1 MLCIKVSA
9 YMKKLKTILI
19 VLLSIIFVYT
29 VAGFFIL
36 PPVLKSVLSK
46 NLTQALH
53 RSVTIEKIRLNP
65 YTLAAEVG
73 GLSVRDRDGEDMLAS
88 FRSLFLDVEWIS
100 IFRLSPVIREVR
112 LEKPSLRIVRFEDN
126 TYNFSDLMKGGKKSG
141 KPLHFSVSNIQI
153 TGGRIVMDDR
163 PVRKVHTAEDI
174 AVTVPFL
181 SNIAYYADVFVQPSL
196 QATVN
201 GTRFSLKGRSKPFSE
216 SLESSLV
223 IDLKKIDIPYY
234 LAYLPMKPGF
244 TVQSGLLDINA
255 AVTFRQFKGERKPE
269 SNLSGTAVCRDLAAV
284 DADGSPLI
292 RIPLLLVELDP
303 SQPFKEK
310 IHIRKIRITG
320 PELALSR
327 DRKGVLNLVRAL
339 KETKT
344 GQASKPD
351 EKKQK
356 PSPGISVAVHRV
368 ELSKGTVS
376 FTDLSG
382 NSPVKLTAGDLTAT
396 ASDMTTGNQGTGK
409 VDLSCTV
416 NQTGHLSAGASFA
429 LNPVSADID
438 LSLDGF
444 QPAWVQPYFIDRVR
458 ILVRRGTL
466 SSRGKVK
473 MALKTNAP
481 ARIAFAGD
489 VRLLDFASIDRT
501 HARDLVSWKELS
513 FSGIDLSTA
522 PLRLAVRE
530 IGLSSPVSSV
540 VIMRDGTSNIAALLG
555 GKPSGKAAVSSRS
568 SGEKKAP
575 ARISIGS
582 IVFRNGRFT
591 FNDRSLAPHYAAS
604 LSSISG
610 SITGLTSDEF
620 RKATVNLKARLDN
633 QSPLSVTGSINP
645 LKEDLFVDLA
655 VRFSNIELSPVTPYS
670 GKYLGYAIDKGKLS
684 LGLNYLIDKK
694 VLDARNDVL
703 IDQLTFGDTVES
715 KDATKLP
722 VRLAVVLLR
731 DNSGRIDLHLPVT
744 GRTDDPDFHVGKVIL
759 TVLTNIL
766 TKAATSPFALLE
778 SLYPGSTELG
788 YIDFEPGRANLS
800 DQEKSKL
807 DQLSKILT
815 DRPALNLEMSGYAD
829 VQTDKAGLS
838 DYLFERRLK
847 EQKLKDILRQG
858 RQASSVDDITIE
870 QKEYGTYLAKA
881 YKAFD
886 FPGKPKNFLGLDK
899 GLPDEDMKRLLNENI
914 KVSDDDLR
922 RLAEERAQKVLDYL
936 VEAGKIDGS
945 RIFLVK
951 AKALEPEKVDKAS
964 SSRVSITIK

>member
-1 MLCIKVSA
+1 
-9 YMKKLKTILI
+9 MKKLKTILI
-19 VLLSIIFVYT
+19 VLLSIIFIYT
-29 VAGFFIL
+29 IAGFFIL
-36 PPVLKSVLSK
+36 PPVMNSVLSK
-46 NLTQALH
+46 SLTQALH
-53 RSVTIEKIRLNP
+53 RGVTMEKIRFNP
-65 YTLAAEVG
+65 YTLTAEVR
-73 GLSVRDRDGEDMLAS
+73 GLSVKDKDGRDMLAS
-88 FRSLFLDVEWIS
+88 FKSLFVDLEWVS
-100 IFRLSPVIREVR
+100 LFKLSPVIREVW
-112 LEKPSLRIVRFEDN
+112 LEKPSVRIVRFDDN

-141 KPLHFSVSNIQI
+141 KPLQFSVSNIQI
-153 TGGRIVMDDR
+153 TGGRVVMDDR
-163 PVRKVHTAEDI
+163 PVRKIHTAEDI
-174 AVTVPFL
+174 AVTIPFL

-201 GTRFSLKGRSKPFSE
+201 GTRFSLKGKSKPFSE

-223 IDLKKIDIPYY
+223 IDLKKINIPYY

-244 TVQSGLLDINA
+244 TVQSGLLDIDA
-255 AVTFRQFKGERKPE
+255 AITFRQFKDKRKPE
-269 SNLSGTAVCRDLAAV
+269 SSLSGTVVCRDLAAV
-284 DADGSPLI
+284 DADGSSLI
-292 RIPLLLVELDP
+292 RIPLLSVELDP

-310 IHIRKIRITG
+310 IHIRRIGITG

-339 KETKT
+339 QGTRT
-344 GQASKPD
+344 RQASKPD

-356 PSPGISVAVHRV
+356 PSPGISIAVRRID
-368 ELSKGTVS
+368 LSRGTVS
-376 FTDLSG
+376 FADLSG
-382 NSPVKLTAGDLTAT
+382 NSPVKVTAGDLTIT
-396 ASDMTTGNQGTGK
+396 AYDITTGKQGAGK

-416 NQTGHLSAGASFA
+416 NQTGRLSAGASFVM
-429 LNPVSADID
+429 NPVSADIE

-444 QPAWVQPYFIDRVR
+444 QPAWVQPYFIDRVP
-458 ILVRRGTL
+458 ILIRRGTL
-466 SSRGKVK
+466 SSKGQVK
-473 MALKTNAP
+473 IALKPGAP
-481 ARIAFAGD
+481 AQIIFTGD
-489 VRLLDFASIDRT
+489 ARLLDFASIDRA

-513 FSGIDLSTA
+513 FSGIDLSA
-522 PLRLAVRE
+522 SPMRLAIRE

-540 VIMRDGTSNIAALLG
+540 VIMRDGSSNIAALLG
-555 GKPSGKAAVSSRS
+555 GKPSGKAAVPSQP
-568 SGEKKAP
+568 SGEKKTAG
-575 ARISIGS
+575 RIGIGS
-582 IVFRNGRFT
+582 IVFKNGRFT
-591 FNDRSLAPHYAAS
+591 FNDRSVAPYYSAS
-604 LSSISG
+604 LSGISG

-633 QSPLSVTGSINP
+633 QSPISVTGSINP
-645 LKEDLFVDLA
+645 LKKDLFVDLA

-670 GKYLGYAIDKGKLS
+670 GKYLGYTIDKGKLS
-684 LGLNYLIDKK
+684 LALNYLIDKK
-694 VLDARNDVL
+694 VLDAKNDVL
-703 IDQLTFGDTVES
+703 IDQLTFGDAVES

-788 YIDFEPGRANLS
+788 YIDFEPGRSALS
-800 DQEKSKL
+800 NEEKSKI
-807 DQLSKILT
+807 DKLSKILS

-829 VQTDKAGLS
+829 VQSDKAGLT

-858 RQASSVDDITIE
+858 KQASSVDDITID

-899 GLPDEDMKRLLNENI
+899 GLPDEDMKRLMTENL
-914 KVSDDDLR
+914 KASDDDLR
-922 RLAEERAQKVLDYL
+922 RLAEERAQNVLDYL
-936 VEAGKIDGS
+936 VETGKIEGS

-951 AKALEPEKVDKAS
+951 AKALEPEKIDKAS